1 MIFSARNEDGEE
13 AWRMVLGGRKT
24 VTRRTRSVD
33 PGKIRAVQAKRGGKA
48 LGHIRIL
55 SCEWD
60 KLWRA
65 KHLTSPEEAEA
76 EAKRE
81 GFKTWEGLWG
91 WIKSHVSGELY
102 RIEFKIEGVGF

>member
-24 VTRRTRSVD
+24 VTRRTRPVD

-65 KHLTSPEEAEA
+65 KHLPEEAEA
-76 EAKRE
+76 EAGKAE
-81 GFKTWEGLWG
+81 LPT
-91 WIKSHVSGELY
+91 GEA
-102 RIEFKIEGVGF
+102 EPPAGEEEPPTSEEKKDEES